1 MTVAYQQET
10 YHLSRH
16 RTIYLLL
23 VNLGQPRSVYLVTK
37 HTSRGE
43 TANMLAADS
52 ELVARCQGDDT
63 GAYEELVRRHR
74 EAVYRVVYAVVGNHD
89 QAEDVMQEAFLHAY
103 QTIRRFDSRRPFAP
117 WLKRIGVNCAIS
129 ALRRQGRMARAAN
142 RDVALSYEAN
152 PEECAIAN
160 DLQAAVSQAVS
171 KLPAKQRTAIMLFSL
186 AEMDL
191 AETAAM
197 MGCTVGTVKTHL
209 YRARQKLKALLCD
222 YLEEDQTDEL

>member
-1 MTVAYQQET
+1 M
-10 YHLSRH
+10 
-16 RTIYLLL
+16 L

-63 GAYEELVRRHR
+63 AAYEELVRRHR

-129 ALRRQGRMARAAN
+129 ALRQQGRMARAAN

-160 DLQAAVSQAVS
+160 DLHAAVSQAVS
-171 KLPAKQRTAIMLFSL
+171 KLPARQRRAVMLFSL

-209 YRARQKLKALLCD
+209 YRARQKLRALLAD

>member
-1 MTVAYQQET
+1 M
-10 YHLSRH
+10 
-16 RTIYLLL
+16 
-23 VNLGQPRSVYLVTK
+23 TK
-37 HTSRGE
+37 HTSKGE

-52 ELVARCQGDDT
+52 ELVARCQGDEIA
-63 GAYEELVRRHR
+63 AYEELVRRHR
-74 EAVYRVVYAVVGNHD
+74 EAVYRVVYAVLGNHD
-89 QAEDVMQEAFLHAY
+89 QAEDVVQVAFLHAY
-103 QTIRRFDSRRPFAP
+103 QTIRRFDSRRPLAP

-129 ALRRQGRMARAAN
+129 ALRRQGRMARATK

-160 DLQAAVSQAVS
+160 DLQVAVSQAVS

-191 AETAAM
+191 AETAAV

-209 YRARQKLKALLCD
+209 HRARQKLRGLLSD
-222 YLEEDQTDEL
+222 YLEED